1 MKNKVLSTIALITIF
16 IIPLTV
22 VFFWRPDNPNA
33 TALLIGYSI
42 FIAFSFCYSL
52 FLLIKK
58 HLKDTNTK
66 IALGVNSL
74 YLAAILILVVIPRL
88 I

>member
-16 IIPLTV
+16 IPLTV

-33 TALLIGYSI
+33 TALLIGYFI